1 MKYSCGG
8 SECEEQKQTM
18 LANKRENK
26 GEHTSLDAQAQKN
39 EKGLSQLQTAAFKRY
54 TDRVTGD
61 REKLRAATGD
71 RR

>member
-1 MKYSCGG
+1 
-8 SECEEQKQTM
+8 M

-61 REKLRAATGD
+61 REKLRAGRLTISL
-71 RR
+71 